1 MHSKDVK
8 TLRNHTLGFV
18 LLLILLLNGTSHAA
32 KNVILV
38 IGDGMG
44 FNQVAA
50 ARIYNGGQNGR
61 LHLDRLPYTA
71 IVNTSSLDSLI
82 TDSAACGTAFA
93 CGRKTRNGWLAMTP
107 GETVGDP
114 VRLTTVLEQ
123 AKQQG
128 RATGLVTT
136 TTMTHATP
144 AVFAAHVEDRGKW
157 DTVAKQYLTETQP
170 DLLLGGGL
178 QYFLPPREPGSQRSP
193 SALTRQG
200 VDPAEAEND
209 RGLLEIAEKNGY
221 RICLTRKD
229 LASLFHPGQEK
240 VLGLFDLG
248 HLPCEF
254 ERSGD
259 TPVPEL
265 REMTRFALEFLGQSP
280 NGFFLMIEGGRIDHI
295 GHSAWDDFDGD
306 GQRGPDDPEDRQ
318 EVLRRNVIETL
329 ALDEAVA
336 EILCWMEK
344 RKDTLLLVTA
354 DHETGGLELI
364 GPTGELVSASD
375 LPLAHW
381 ATNGHTAS
389 NVPAYATGAG
399 ASALHGYLDNTDVF
413 HFLARALEPQ
423 APSR

>member
-1 MHSKDVK
+1 M
-8 TLRNHTLGFV
+8 
-18 LLLILLLNGTSHAA
+18 LILLLDGTSFAA

-50 ARIYNGGQNGR
+50 ARIHSGGQNGR

-107 GETVGDP
+107 GQSGGDP

-144 AVFAAHVEDRGKW
+144 ASFAAHVEDRGKW
-157 DTVAKQYLTETQP
+157 DTIAKQYLTATQP

-178 QYFLPPREPGSQRSP
+178 QYFLPPGEPGSQRSP
-193 SALTRQG
+193 STLARQG

-209 RGLLEIAEKNGY
+209 RGLLEMAEKNGY
-221 RICLTRKD
+221 RICLTHKD
-229 LASLFHPGQEK
+229 LASSFHLGQVK
-240 VLGLFDLG
+240 VLGLFGLG

-254 ERSGD
+254 ERPVG

-280 NGFFLMIEGGRIDHI
+280 RGFFLMVECGRIDHI
-295 GHSAWDDFDGD
+295 GHGAWDDFDDD

-318 EVLRRNVIETL
+318 EALRRNVLETL
-329 ALDEAVA
+329 SLDRTVA
-336 EILCWMEK
+336 EILDWMEE
-344 RKDTLLLVTA
+344 RDDTLLLVTA
-354 DHETGGLELI
+354 DHETGGLQLI
-364 GPTGELVSASD
+364 GPAGEVVSASS
-375 LPLAHW
+375 LPLVHW

-389 NVPAYATGAG
+389 NVPAYATGEG

-413 HFLARALEPQ
+413 HFLARALESQ